1 MAREKISSMFKKRN
15 NPLPFTLQLLAGAVL
30 SPPLS
35 LCHAPPAPHK
45 YWKHRE
51 VVYFSAGSESA
62 YVAGRE
68 SESARTPAAVA
79 LGPAEKSVLTPKPK
93 KRGLERERGGGGE
106 GLTSFEAAIEV
117 AQLCRRDMVHP
128 PVHAQVPPFVPRGA
142 DEVGSG
148 DGFDGRADVLV
159 RQRGEFQS
167 RERVRGGVRVRRG
180 ERFDLDFH
188 PQG

>member
-1 MAREKISSMFKKRN
+1 MLVADAHQRIGRFHANRRVPDALEHEPLGRRLERHVGGSRLGSGADREPKEVLAWHAKKISSMFKKRN
-15 NPLPFTLQLLAGAVL
+15 NPLPFILQLLAGAVL

-93 KRGLERERGGGGE
+93 KRGLERERGGGG
-106 GLTSFEAAIEV
+106 GGT
-117 AQLCRRDMVHP
+117 H
-128 PVHAQVPPFVPRGA
+128 
-142 DEVGSG
+142 
-148 DGFDGRADVLV
+148 VL
-159 RQRGEFQS
+159 
-167 RERVRGGVRVRRG
+167 
-180 ERFDLDFH
+180 
-188 PQG
+188 